1 MLWIVFW
8 LAVLWLWHEAK
19 IPQESEFSSA
29 DFALDFETSEKTL
42 TIKTHY
48 LNHYLIILFSLIA
61 KSFKPMPT

>member
-48 LNHYLIILFSLIA
+48 LNHYLII
-61 KSFKPMPT
+61 